1 MPSNSLLCQRPGL
14 LRHDHLA
21 RLTQAA
27 RHLGLIAGT
36 CASLA
41 SPPNDQLAGA
51 IRIPSFTFQVSGSN
65 VDATREPLEP
75 THAHL
80 AGGRSVWWTWV
91 CPKTGPVTFDTT
103 GSGLDTLLAV
113 YIGDSM
119 ANLTEVAANDDES
132 PETLSSRVT
141 FQAVAGT
148 NYRIAVDGARGDEGA
163 IVLNVPGSELL
174 PRITTPPDDLRLL
187 TGHEGAVTVVASGA
201 EPLSYQWYRNDVTL
215 LDGTNASYS
224 LTGAAESRSGTY
236 RVEVSNMYGMVSSPG
251 AEVTIGPV
259 LITSHPKPLTVAMGY
274 PARFTGS
281 AIGTNDV
288 TYQWYKDTQPIPLA
302 TGPSLVIPS
311 ATYAD
316 AGMYRL
322 VAYTGERRVASA
334 KAQLTVAAPYTF
346 TTFAGIAA
354 SRGTNDGRG
363 LQARFAYPHGITID
377 KADNLYVT
385 ELGNYAI
392 RKITPAGDVSTL
404 ARLGPVSIGENPFS
418 GGPWSVA
425 VDPTGALYIADT
437 PRHIIIKRL
446 PNGTIQPVAGMPGQR
461 GNADGTET
469 AARFDTPSGVALDA
483 AGNLFV
489 ADWGNDRIRMVAPD
503 RVVTTV
509 AGSSRGVL
517 DTRWTKSRFNGPS
530 GLALDAQ
537 GNLWIAD
544 EYNNRLR
551 RLGADGW
558 VTTVA
563 GSGTF
568 ASLDGVGPAAAFT
581 HPHGPALD
589 RGGNL
594 FVVDMDESKVRR
606 ITANGSVTTVA
617 GRGNVHSTNDGIGKF
632 AGFAAPRGVAVD
644 SHGQVFVTDYA
655 NHTIRKGMLFAITA
669 APSDQT
675 VPAGADVQLSVAVD
689 GAGPFTFQWT
699 QDGVPLANET
709 NTTLSLPAVGRAQG
723 GLYAVE
729 VRNPAGD
736 LIRLES
742 QVRVMITPSLLTPIA
757 LENGGVRVLLQDTDG
772 GVPPDLSIVGLQ
784 RRGDLNEPWVSVPA
798 IPYYT
803 NNMVAFDDLEAGSG
817 PAGFYRVRE
826 P

>member
-1 MPSNSLLCQRPGL
+1 MLGV
-14 LRHDHLA
+14 LA
-21 RLTQAA
+21 GALIGMAA
-27 RHLGLIAGT
+27 
-36 CASLA
+36 
-41 SPPNDQLAGA
+41 PPNDQFAGA
-51 IRIPSFTFQVSGSN
+51 IKIPPFSLQVTGSN

-75 THAHL
+75 THAHVS
-80 AGGRSVWWTWV
+80 GGRSVWWSWI
-91 CPKTGPVTFDTT
+91 CPKTGLATFDTF
-103 GSGLDTLLAV
+103 GSGIDTLLAV
-113 YIGDSM
+113 YTGETM
-119 ANLTEVAANDDES
+119 ANLTEVAANDDAD
-132 PETLSSRVT
+132 PETLTSRVT

-148 NYRIAVDGARGDEGA
+148 NYRIAVDGARGDQGH
-163 IVLNVPGSELL
+163 IVLNAPGSAML
-174 PRITTPPDDLRLL
+174 PRIVTPPADLLL
-187 TGHEGAVTVVASGA
+187 LSGHEGSVSVVASGA
-201 EPLSYQWYRNDVTL
+201 EPLIYQWYRNDVSL

-236 RVEVSNMYGMVSSPG
+236 RVEVSNAYGLVSSPG
-251 AEVTIGPV
+251 AEVSIGPV

-274 PARFTGS
+274 PARFTAS
-281 AIGTNDV
+281 AIGTNEV
-288 TYQWYKDTQPIPLA
+288 SYQWFKETHPIPLA
-302 TGPSLVIPS
+302 TGPSLVIPN
-311 ATYAD
+311 ANYTD
-316 AGMYRL
+316 AGMYRI
-322 VAYTGERRVASA
+322 VAYTGGRRIASA

-346 TTFAGIAA
+346 TTFAGIAG
-354 SRGTNDGRG
+354 SRGTNDGTG
-363 LQARFAYPHGITID
+363 TLAQFAYPHGITID
-377 KADNLYVT
+377 KDDNLYVT

-392 RKITPAGDVSTL
+392 RKITPAGEVSTVV
-404 ARLGPVSIGENPFS
+404 RLGPISTTENPFS
-418 GGPWSVA
+418 GGPWGVA
-425 VDPTGALYIADT
+425 VDQNGVLYIADT

-446 PNGTIQPVAGMPGQR
+446 PNGTIQPVAGLPGQR
-461 GNADGTET
+461 GNADGPD
-469 AARFDTPSGVALDA
+469 ASARFDTPSGVALDA
-483 AGNLFV
+483 SGNLFV
-489 ADWGNDRIRMVAPD
+489 ADWGNDRIRMVTPD

-568 ASLDGVGPAAAFT
+568 ASLDGVGSAAAFT

-589 RGGNL
+589 TGGNL
-594 FVVDMDESKVRR
+594 FIVDMDESKIRR
-606 ITANGSVTTVA
+606 ITSSGSVTTVA
-617 GRGNVHSTNDGIGKF
+617 GRGNVHSTNDGIGKL

-644 SHGQVFVTDYA
+644 SRGQVFVTDYA

-675 VPAGADVQLSVAVD
+675 VPAGADVRLSVAVD

-699 QDGVPLANET
+699 QDGTPLANET
-709 NTTLSLPAVGRAQG
+709 NTTLFLPAVGRAQG
-723 GLYAVE
+723 GKYTVE

-736 LIRLES
+736 LIELAS
-742 QVRVMITPSLLTPIA
+742 QVRVMMTPVLLTPVA

-772 GVPPDLSIVGLQ
+772 GVPPDLTIVGLE
-784 RRGDLNEPWVSVPA
+784 RRWDLSQPWVSVPA
-798 IPYYT
+798 MPYYT
-803 NNMVAFDDLEAGSG
+803 NGLVAFDDLEASNSG
-817 PAGFYRVRE
+817 VAFYRIRE